1 MCHVLVC
8 SNDNEEEV
16 SDDAGRSAAKSQ
28 RLKKRLVESDDDTD
42 SG

>member
-8 SNDNEEEV
+8 SNDNEEV